1 MYIRSLR
8 LRSLMSK
15 LLIFTDMDGTLLDH
29 HTYSHAAAD
38 SLLTSLEAKSIPV
51 IPCTSKTYAELV
63 AIREEL
69 NNKHPFIV
77 ENGAAIYIP
86 QGYLPDQPEG
96 TTGRG
101 EFWVKSFV
109 AEREHWIGLL
119 NQLPESLKT
128 CFTSFTELGVAGVVQ
143 ATGLSMSQAEL
154 SSQRQYGEPVLWAG
168 TDAQLQQFTEI
179 MTGAGANILVGGR
192 FVHVSGLAD
201 KGKALVWLQE
211 ECARQHDTS
220 VVTCALGDSGND
232 VAMLA
237 AANYPV
243 IIKSPVAGPPNVAA
257 TGAHRRAIKLSEG
270 YGPEGWAAEVNQL
283 LAELGL

>member
-1 MYIRSLR
+1 MLIRSLK

-38 SLLTSLEAKSIPV
+38 ALLTSLDAKSIPV
-51 IPCTSKTYAELV
+51 IPCTSKTYAELI

-69 NNKHPFIV
+69 NNNHPFIV

-86 QGYLPDQPEG
+86 QGYLPEQPEG
-96 TTGRG
+96 TLCRG

-109 AEREHWIGLL
+109 AEREYWVGLL
-119 NQLPESLKT
+119 NQLPDSLKM
-128 CFTSFTELGVAGVVQ
+128 CFTTFTQLGVAGVAQ
-143 ATGLSMSQAEL
+143 ATGLSTSQAEL

-168 TDAQLQQFTEI
+168 TQAQLRQFTEL
-179 MTGAGANILVGGR
+179 MTQAGANVLVGGR

-201 KGKALVWLQE
+201 KGKALAWLQQ
-211 ECARQHDTS
+211 ECARQYDTL

-243 IIKSPVAGPPNVAA
+243 IIKSPAAGPPEVAP
-257 TGAHRRAIKLSEG
+257 TSAHKRSIKLSERC
-270 YGPEGWAAEVNQL
+270 GPEGWAAEINQL
-283 LAELGL
+283 LAELSL